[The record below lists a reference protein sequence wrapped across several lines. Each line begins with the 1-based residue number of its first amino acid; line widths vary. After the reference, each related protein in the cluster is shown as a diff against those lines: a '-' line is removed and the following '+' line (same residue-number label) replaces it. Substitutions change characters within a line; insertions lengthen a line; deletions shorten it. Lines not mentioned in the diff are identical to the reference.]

1 MILGVCAWLS
11 KQFNIDATILRI
23 IFVIAALG
31 YGTGIGI
38 YLILWVVKA
47 LSK

>member
-1 MILGVCAWLS
+1 MILGVCSWLS
-11 KQFNIDATILRI
+11 KKLNVDATILRI

-31 YGTGIGI
+31 YGTGLGI

-47 LSK
+47 VSK

>member
-11 KQFNIDATILRI
+11 KQLNIDATILRI
-23 IFVIAALG
+23 IFVIAVLG
-31 YGTGIGI
+31 YGAGLGI
-38 YLILWVVKA
+38 YLILWLVKA